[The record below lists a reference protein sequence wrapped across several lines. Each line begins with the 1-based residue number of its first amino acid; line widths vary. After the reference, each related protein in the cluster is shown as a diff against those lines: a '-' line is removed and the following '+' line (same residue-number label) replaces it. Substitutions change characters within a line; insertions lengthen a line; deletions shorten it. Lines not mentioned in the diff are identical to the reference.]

1 MTKAIKILFGII
13 GVIILFVVGLML
25 GLEAAD
31 AKGLDKNPGTQPA
44 AGLAAVTSSADP

>member
-1 MTKAIKILFGII
+1 MTKAIKILFGVI

-31 AKGLDKNPGTQPA
+31 AKNPGDQPA

>member
-13 GVIILFVVGLML
+13 GVIILFIVGLML

-31 AKGLDKNPGTQPA
+31 ATGPAQDLDSQPA
-44 AGLAAVTSSADP
+44 AGLAAATASAEP

>member
-31 AKGLDKNPGTQPA
+31 AKNPDDQPA